1 MGYYPVF
8 FFAIVI
14 FLALCCQKH
23 IPLLH
28 SELYCLHPLH
38 SRFVQSF
45 LCMYQFLYVQFS
57 RCGLYKK
64 NRCWWMQKY
73 YRNSSTGSIFAIF
86 SWFLY
91 WKMCDR
97 LATIRIWCYTYSCSR
112 NSIDS
117 FVGLYYYIWNDIGV
131 SFRRSML
138 WRVSV
143 FFFCFQLYYT
153 NACSIRQLV
162 ICFFCFISV
171 LLSSY
176 VTLISLM
183 SVCLCI
189 FRWNNHITVARPS
202 QVLISIFFTY
212 LTFLS
217 NYCTIIL

>member
-1 MGYYPVF
+1 MGCYPVF
-8 FFAIVI
+8 FFTIVI
-14 FLALCCQKH
+14 FLVICCQKH

-45 LCMYQFLYVQFS
+45 LCMWWFLYVQFS
-57 RCGLYKK
+57 RFILRYK
-64 NRCWWMQKY
+64 NRRLQDVIMLKNP
-73 YRNSSTGSIFAIF
+73 YRNVFLYLF

-97 LATIRIWCYTYSCSR
+97 LATIRIWCYTCSCSG

-143 FFFCFQLYYT
+143 FFF
-153 NACSIRQLV
+153 V
-162 ICFFCFISV
+162 
-171 LLSSY
+171 
-176 VTLISLM
+176 
-183 SVCLCI
+183 
-189 FRWNNHITVARPS
+189 
-202 QVLISIFFTY
+202 
-212 LTFLS
+212 S
-217 NYCTIIL
+217 NYIIRTLVRFVNW

>member
-1 MGYYPVF
+1 MGCYPVF
-8 FFAIVI
+8 FFTIAI
-14 FLALCCQKH
+14 FLVLCCQKH

-28 SELYCLHPLH
+28 SALYCLHPLH
-38 SRFVQSF
+38 SRFYPVF
-45 LCMYQFLYVQFS
+45 FVHVLIALCSVFKVRLY
-57 RCGLYKK
+57 K
-64 NRCWWMQKY
+64 NRCWWMQKC
-73 YRNSSTGSIFAIF
+73 YRNSSTSSTFAIF

-91 WKMCDR
+91 WKMCNR
-97 LATIRIWCYTYSCSR
+97 LATIRIWCYTFSCSG

-117 FVGLYYYIWNDIGV
+117 LSVCTYIWNDIGV

-183 SVCLCI
+183 SVRLCI
-189 FRWNNHITVARPS
+189 FRWNNHNTQILNC
-202 QVLISIFFTY
+202 QYVL
-212 LTFLS
+212 
-217 NYCTIIL
+217 